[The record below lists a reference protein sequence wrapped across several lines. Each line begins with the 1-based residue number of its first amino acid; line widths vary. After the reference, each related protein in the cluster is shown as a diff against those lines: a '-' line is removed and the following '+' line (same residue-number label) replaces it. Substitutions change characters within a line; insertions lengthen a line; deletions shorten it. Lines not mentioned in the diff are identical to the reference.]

1 LIMLIKE
8 NSFKIIVKPNSS
20 KNEVLCY
27 DKGMGAYRIAINA
40 KPEGNKAN
48 VEIIKFL
55 SRLLKKKVSIVK
67 GLRSK
72 EKIIKTMCIKTKH
85 L

>member
-1 LIMLIKE
+1 MQIIG

-20 KNEVLCY
+20 RNEILGY
-27 DKGMGAYRIAINA
+27 DKERKAYRINIKA

-48 VEIIKFL
+48 IEIIKFF
-55 SRLLKKKVSIVK
+55 SRLLKKRVSIVK
-67 GLRSK
+67 GLKSK
-72 EKIIKTMCIKTKH
+72 EKVIKTKN

>member
-1 LIMLIKE
+1 MIKE

-20 KNEVLCY
+20 RNSILGY
-27 DKGMGAYRIAINA
+27 DKERKAYRVTIKA

-48 VEIIKFL
+48 IEIIRFFSK
-55 SRLLKKKVSIVK
+55 LLKKRVRIIK

-72 EKIIKTMCIKTKH
+72 EKVIKTKV